1 MKNVYKLISLLL
13 AVMMVLSAITALFTV
28 DVFAAESTE
37 TGSETGTGTEGG
49 ETTEPSVAIDHLTHY
64 FATPEEKIATM
75 KLAYEKDGV
84 RLYVDSVSGE
94 VAYVNTKT
102 GEKLFSNPYDVAS
115 TTGNEATKHEILS
128 QIIVEYKKTTAGLN
142 DATEKLTSYLDA
154 AERGQITIENIKGG
168 VRVEYAIGRE
178 QSKMLVP
185 MLISMERFEEMIL
198 APLLEVFGSE
208 LYNPRSQNPEVF
220 DVQKMLSYYMVY
232 SVDALDRKVYSA
244 QDIKN
249 IENTFGGLFENLRD
263 SDAQYARA
271 LKQFPVIET
280 MDVYVFDPKA
290 GDKELARAEEI
301 ITKYCPE
308 YTYEELAYD
317 HILTDYQSD
326 DSNPPLFR
334 MALEYKIT
342 DDGLSV
348 TLPANGIRFN
358 ESVYTLEAI
367 QILPYMGAGNTAY
380 DGYNFFPDGS
390 GALFDFKGYSEQVSV
405 EGKVYGDD
413 YTRSEIAGKY
423 QNAIRY
429 PVFGIVEEAVYYTY
443 QRYDKEGQLIEENKI
458 AGNIVE
464 AIKALDSDE
473 PVSFC
478 NGQAQTLKDQYSSII
493 NAPSTDERRVVEKR
507 GFICIIEEGDAL
519 ASITTLNEPDA
530 KADYSTV
537 KVAVTPRPKDKFK
550 LEGSDDEIPVVS
562 ERKYVGNYTMKY
574 ITLSDAE
581 NAPKDAKVYD
591 ASWFGM
597 AVAYRDYLTARGI
610 ISKLSSDEITV
621 DNIPLYIETFGT
633 IETTEKFLSIPVTVM
648 APLTTFDNIET
659 IYKELSAEGMKN
671 INFKLTGYANGGMW
685 HTIPGNLKFE
695 KAVGG
700 NDGFQELLDKAKEES
715 NKDGYNFGIFP
726 DFDFAYVQ
734 DTGIFSGY
742 SALKHNAKTI
752 DDRYASR
759 KEWSATQQKYVNYFE
774 MVVSPAYFVEFYE
787 KLKKNYADKY
797 DGETGIS
804 VSTLGTALNSDFDE
818 DEPYNREDS
827 KQHTIDAFRHFD
839 ANYGEVMTDGGN
851 SYTWKYVDHMLGVAL
866 DSSRYNF
873 AARSVPFVGVVLHGS
888 MRFAGK
894 PLNMEGDLQYAMLKA
909 IENGASPYFVL
920 SFQNTQVLKEDPQLS
935 KYYSIRY
942 DIWGDDIANNY
953 AILNDVLA
961 DVQDKYIVGHE
972 FLMNGVRIPDS
983 DELISDI
990 LLQYELL
997 LSSHQNAA
1005 ELLEKELQMAASV
1018 ARENGRLAEEYAAE
1032 AVIKVLDLYQSQM
1045 SFTNNSATFGSDFYN
1060 NLRAVYAEYCTVT
1073 YSKDP
1078 AVQAQMDRIE
1088 DIYNIVQAHNLNL
1101 DDCKRLYD
1109 EAYAKYAACLGGES
1123 YKSYKDAIAAV
1134 YKDYAAGKISASQ
1147 LAFAIE
1153 IKVAKTELD
1162 AVISAFKKG
1171 NATKEQLLEAINTYG
1186 AAYINTTAYDT
1197 AVNTYLSG
1205 NIAYEYV
1212 YKTAEDWNKI
1222 KNSSDAQAVEAAK
1235 AAFTAAIEAYNN
1247 NTLADTALSS
1257 MVETWYEDL
1266 NDGKVYDD
1274 KALSDAID
1282 GYKGGSVKVSELT
1295 RVIGMYFF
1303 VKLDKAEILAKI
1315 DAIKAAKPEFDTA
1328 KLNYTLDPIS
1338 ESDLTVLKTAYD
1350 SAKAALD
1357 KQLAN
1362 FNLYQFKTALLNYNE
1377 AKLAY
1382 ELGLA
1387 RAAIDKTDA
1396 KEKYEAQLAV
1406 YAPVCEAF
1414 VYALAQGLDKA
1425 TVAEV
1430 VNDYMA
1436 KIGAYNKYLA
1446 AKGAFENAKD
1456 SGFRFSFDD
1465 CYGIHYNY
1473 YSTDNYKNF
1482 GTLLKSASCS
1492 AEDSQAYYS
1501 YYDADT
1507 TRKALENDIKANK
1520 PSSGSFDNYLR
1531 ALAIYDHLVANSETL
1546 KALDKDKYERDLT
1559 RYEDMVKSTRR
1570 TAITNSAAPG
1580 LILSETVGAIIGTS
1594 NLEALINSTGIKLSG
1609 AIGSTSLKQMQAIYN
1624 EARKHV
1630 SLAEEAIEVL
1640 ARSENNYKIKYIEGK
1655 PETLEYIDLSD
1666 PDMPFIVKQ
1675 AVERA
1680 QATYYYIEEDR
1691 FEPIVDGYKTE
1702 YTYEGKAV
1710 YQSVN
1715 NSNLYYYGTYEEGYQ
1730 YVKKVEVDGNV
1741 TFTVYTD
1748 NLSNAGGTAN
1758 GNRIYEN
1765 SKAEFGD
1772 NVYFTVSGGK
1782 MTYYTKVSEGIFVE
1796 KSAIVYDGELFKTLR
1811 DGTEIYKDG
1820 DVYYSI
1826 DAATGEY
1833 TRYAYSQSIRSCY
1846 EEAVAE
1852 NERVIEIIT
1861 ALQNNK
1867 SASDNTILDDILS
1880 RIDVNERITEKE
1892 DVVEEGEEV
1901 SKYATDN
1908 IVAVTYGNE
1917 DGSAYKTVILNYN
1930 NYDVNIEYDGVVYTI
1945 PAYYFVVHEK

>member
-1 MKNVYKLISLLL
+1 MKNIYKLISLLL
-13 AVMMVLSAITALFTV
+13 AVMMVLSAITVLFTV
-28 DVFAAESTE
+28 DAFAADGTE
-37 TGSETGTGTEGG
+37 TETGTEGSG
-49 ETTEPSVAIDHLTHY
+49 NADSTVAVDHLTHY

-198 APLLEVFGSE
+198 APLLEVFGAE

-271 LKQFPVIET
+271 LKQFPVIES

-358 ESVYTLEAI
+358 ESVYTLESI

-413 YTRSEIAGKY
+413 YTRSEISGKY

-429 PVFGIVEEAVYYTY
+429 PVFGIVEESVYYTY
-443 QRYDKEGQLIEENKI
+443 QRYDKEGELIEEHKI

-464 AIKALDSDE
+464 AVKGLANGQ
-473 PVSFC
+473 PTTFC
-478 NGQAQTLKDQYSSII
+478 NGQAQALSDMYSSII
-493 NAPSTDERRVVEKR
+493 NASSTDERRVVEKR

-519 ASITTLNEPDA
+519 ASLTTLNEPDA

-581 NAPKDAKVYD
+581 KASEDVEVYD

-597 AVAYRDYLTARGI
+597 AVAYRDYLTSRGI
-610 ISKLSSDEITV
+610 ISKLSADEITK

-633 IETTEKFLSIPVTVM
+633 IETTEKILSIPVTVM

-659 IYKELSAEGMKN
+659 IYKELSADGMKN

-695 KAVGG
+695 QAVGG
-700 NDGFQELLDKAKEES
+700 NDGFQELLDKAKEE
-715 NKDGYNFGIFP
+715 NAKDGYNFGIFP
-726 DFDFAYVQ
+726 DFDFAYVK
-734 DTGIFSGY
+734 DTSLFSGY

-797 DGETGIS
+797 DGEIGIS

-827 KQHTIDAFRHFD
+827 KQHTIEAFQHFD
-839 ANYGEVMTDGGN
+839 STYGEVMTDGGN
-851 SYTWKYVDHMLGVAL
+851 AYTWKYVDHMLGVAL

-873 AARSVPFVGVVLHGS
+873 AARSVPFLGVVLHGS
-888 MRFAGK
+888 MQFAGT

-942 DIWGDDIANNY
+942 DIWGDDIANHY
-953 AILNDVLA
+953 AVLNGVLA
-961 DVQDKYIVGHE
+961 DVQDKYIIGHE

-983 DELISDI
+983 DELVSDI

-997 LSSHQNAA
+997 LNSHQNAA
-1005 ELLEKELQMAASV
+1005 ELLEKELQMAASI

-1032 AVIKVLDLYQSQM
+1032 AVIKVLSLYQSQM

-1060 NLRAVYAEYCTVT
+1060 NLRAAYAEYCAAS

-1078 AVQAQMDRIE
+1078 AVQAQLSRIE
-1088 DIYNIVQAHNLNL
+1088 EIYNIVQDHNLKL
-1101 DDCKRLYD
+1101 DDCKKLYD
-1109 EAYAKYAACLGGES
+1109 EAYAKYAS
-1123 YKSYKDAIAAV
+1123 YLDGKDYKAYKDVVAAV
-1134 YKDYAAGKISASQ
+1134 YKDYAAGKINAGQ
-1147 LAFAIE
+1147 LGYAIE
-1153 IKVAKTELD
+1153 IKIAKAELD
-1162 AVISAFKKG
+1162 AVISGFKKG
-1171 NATKEQLLEAINTYG
+1171 TATKDQLLEAINTYG
-1186 AAYINTTAYDT
+1186 AAYINTDAYDS
-1197 AVNTYLSG
+1197 AVNAYLNG

-1212 YKTAEDWNKI
+1212 LEVAKAWNKN
-1222 KNSSDAQAVEAAK
+1222 KKDENAAAAFAAAVEAY
-1235 AAFTAAIEAYNN
+1235 ENG
-1247 NTLADTALSS
+1247 TLTESALSS
-1257 MVETWYEDL
+1257 MVEAWYEGL

-1282 GYKGGSVKVSELT
+1282 GYKDGSVKLADLT
-1295 RVIGMYFF
+1295 SVIGMYFF
-1303 VKLDKAEILAKI
+1303 SKLDKAEIIAKV
-1315 DAIKAAKPEFDTA
+1315 DAIKEAQPLFNAAKT
-1328 KLNYTLDPIS
+1328 NYTLEPIS
-1338 ESDLTVLKTAYD
+1338 ESDLAELKAAFD
-1350 SAKAALD
+1350 SAKVD
-1357 KQLAN
+1357 YEKQLAA
-1362 FNLYQFKTALLNYNE
+1362 FNKNQNYTLYQSSIKKYNE

-1382 ELGLA
+1382 ELGLE

-1396 KEKYEAQLAV
+1396 KEKYEAQLAI
-1406 YAPVCEAF
+1406 YTPICNAF
-1414 VYALAQGLDKA
+1414 VYAAAQGLDMA
-1425 TVAEV
+1425 AVSADV
-1430 VNDYMA
+1430 IDYTA
-1436 KIGAYNKYLA
+1436 KIDAYNKHLA
-1446 AKGAFENAKD
+1446 ATDAFKGTKNA
-1456 SGFRFSFDD
+1456 GFGISFDD
-1465 CYGIHYNY
+1465 CYSVYYNY
-1473 YSTDNYKNF
+1473 YSADMYKDF

-1492 AEDSQAYYS
+1492 AEDSQAYYA

-1507 TRKALENDIKANK
+1507 NRKALENEIKASK
-1520 PSSGSFDNYLR
+1520 PSSGPFDNYLR
-1531 ALAIYDHLVANSETL
+1531 ALARYDHLVANSESL
-1546 KALDKDKYERDLT
+1546 KSLDNDKFERDLKYFET
-1559 RYEDMVKSTRR
+1559 SVKSTRR

-1580 LILSETVGAIIGTS
+1580 LILSETVGAIIGNA
-1594 NLEALINSTGIKLSG
+1594 NLEALIESTGIDLSG

-1691 FEPIVDGYKTE
+1691 FNPIVDGYKTE
-1702 YTYEGKAV
+1702 YTHEGKTV

-1715 NSNLYYYGTYEEGYQ
+1715 NSSLYFYGSYEEGYQ
-1730 YVKKVEVDGNV
+1730 YVKMIVVDGEV

-1765 SKAEFGD
+1765 SKGEFGD
-1772 NVYFTVSGGK
+1772 NVYFTVTGGK

-1811 DGTEIYKDG
+1811 DGTKVYKDG
-1820 DVYYSI
+1820 DVYYSY
-1826 DAATGEY
+1826 DETTGEY
-1833 TRYAYSQSIRSCY
+1833 TRYTYSQSIRSCY

-1852 NERVIEIIT
+1852 NERVIAVIA

-1867 SASDNTILDDILS
+1867 DASDNTVLDDILG

-1892 DVVEEGEEV
+1892 EAVEEDKEV

-1908 IVAVTYGNE
+1908 IVAVTYGNA